1 MKATMKNKN
10 VTKAI
15 KLRQKAEE
23 RLETLKLN
31 PDLNLQE
38 YDILKLLH
46 ELQVHQI
53 ELEMQKE
60 EISQAKENA
69 EIIAEKYIE
78 LYNLAPLGYFTLTK
92 EGQIIE
98 LNHFGSLMLNEKHP
112 VLEKSN
118 FKFFV
123 IDDDKPILSLF
134 LEKIFKGKVTE
145 TCMVSMSLDKNFKKH
160 VLLTGNISK
169 NKEHCLI
176 AAIDISDRINLEKES
191 NEIKQLNAYFIG
203 RELKM
208 VELKK
213 EINVLLHRDGYE
225 KKYPV

>member
-1 MKATMKNKN
+1 MKNKN
-10 VTKAI
+10 ITKPT

-23 RLETLKLN
+23 KLENLKLN
-31 PDLNLQE
+31 KDLSFPDF
-38 YDILKLLH
+38 DVLKLVH

-53 ELEMQKE
+53 ELEMQKD

-92 EGQIIE
+92 EGQIVE
-98 LNHFGSLMLNEKHP
+98 LNHFGSLMLNQQHA

-118 FKFFV
+118 FGFYV
-123 IDDDKPILSLF
+123 INEDKPILNLF
-134 LEKIFKGKVTE
+134 LEKIFNGKVTE
-145 TCMVSMSLDKNFKKH
+145 TCMVSMSLDQNFIKH

-169 NKEHCLI
+169 NKNHCLL
-176 AAIDISDRINLEKES
+176 AAIDISDRINMEKET
-191 NEIKQLNAYFIG
+191 NELKQFNEYFVG

-213 EINVLLHRDGYE
+213 EINELLHRDGYN

>member
-1 MKATMKNKN
+1 MKIHNSPKN
-10 VTKAI
+10 I

-23 RLETLKLN
+23 RLENLKSN
-31 PDLNLQE
+31 SDLNLQE
-38 YDILKLLH
+38 YDILKLVH

-53 ELEMQKE
+53 ELEMQKD

-69 EIIAEKYIE
+69 DILAEKYIE

-98 LNHFGSLMLNEKHP
+98 LNHFGSLMLQQHA

-118 FKFFV
+118 FGFYV
-123 IDDDKPILSLF
+123 IDDDKPILTLF
-134 LEKIFKGKVTE
+134 LEKIFNAKFTE
-145 TCMVSMSLDKNFKKH
+145 TCIVSMSLKQNFIKH

-169 NKEHCLI
+169 KSEHCLI
-176 AAIDISDRINLEKES
+176 AAIDISDRIELEKES
-191 NEIKQLNAYFIG
+191 NELKQFNEYFVG

-213 EINVLLHRDGYE
+213 EINELLHRNGYAN
-225 KKYPV
+225 KYPV